1 MSWRE
6 RFREDNELLFAIFG
20 PMQRKIYG
28 FAGLLT
34 FFYQARP
41 RWELCEG
48 VAACGLSYG
57 KGVVW
62 SILWPIYWINHVSG
76 DPISLVLRSM

>member
-20 PMQRKIYG
+20 PVQRKAYACIG
-28 FAGLLT
+28 VLT
-34 FFYQARP
+34 LFYQARP

-48 VAACGLSYG
+48 VAICGLSYA
-57 KGVVW
+57 KAAVWGV
-62 SILWPIYWINHVSG
+62 LWPIYWINHVTG
-76 DPISLVLRSM
+76 DPISLILR